1 MTFTRSII
9 VALLSSSAVVGAQNF
24 AIPDWKN
31 SVQFELVVSQKQV
44 RPGDS
49 FELALV
55 AYIEDGYHLYG
66 PEEQKPSRIE
76 VAVEGTELSSG
87 EPVYPPVIRREL
99 SGLGEYDLYEDQI
112 AIRVPVTLK
121 KDVKAGS
128 LEARLNVSYQICT
141 DYACSAPASDE
152 LVIDLEIAE
161 ANAKVQLLYL
171 DIFTNK

>member
-1 MTFTRSII
+1 MTFARSIL

-24 AIPDWKN
+24 EIPDWEN
-31 SVQFELVVSQKQV
+31 SVQFELVASQKPI
-44 RPGDS
+44 RLGDT

-66 PEEQKPSRIE
+66 PEEQEPSRTE
-76 VAVEGTELSSG
+76 VAVEGTDLSSG

-121 KDVKAGS
+121 KDAKAGS
-128 LEARLNVSYQICT
+128 LEARLNVNYQICT

-152 LVIDLEIAE
+152 LVIDLQIAE
-161 ANAKVQLLYL
+161 VNAKVQLLYS
-171 DIFTNK
+171 DIFTKK